1 MEILFILFA
10 IIIVVVV
17 VIPTLSYDSNLQ
29 KEAETAGDKIHDR
42 ALKDYKEWI
51 RDFERK
57 YSGYLKKGFRYP
69 LIMKKGFPNNQETI
83 DSLDQIVEEA
93 NKNHWNALKKSNDKK
108 DKTLKD
114 WIASNARLWVDLDK
128 QQQAEILAGGIAE
141 AKKQWGSNPRYRR

>member
-1 MEILFILFA
+1 MEIFFLLFA

-17 VIPTLSYDSNLQ
+17 GTMLSDDSSFW
-29 KEAETAGDKIHDR
+29 KETQDR

-57 YSGYLKKGFRYP
+57 YPGYLKKGFT
-69 LIMKKGFPNNQETI
+69 INQETKYEE
-83 DSLDQIVEEA
+83 LDQIVVEA
-93 NKNHWNALKKSNDKK
+93 NEKHWNALKKSNDKK